1 MKKII
6 FIVFIFFSCNKDSK
20 KITVPENLISQ
31 EKMIDVIYEMTLI
44 NVSKGVN
51 RSVLENNGVVPDI
64 YIYNKY
70 KIDSLQF
77 ALSNEFYSNDLDK
90 YLEIYNSVKEK
101 LQQNKQITLDSI
113 EAYKKDRARRSKEI
127 VNKNRMNSKIKDSL
141 LIIKS
146 RMLLK
151 KKN

>member
-6 FIVFIFFSCNKDSK
+6 FIVVIFFGCNKDSQ
-20 KITVPENLISQ
+20 KITAPENLISQ

-151 KKN
+151 KNN

>member
-51 RSVLENNGVVPDI
+51 RSVLENNGVVPDT

-151 KKN
+151 KNN